1 MKKILFPTDYSETAQ
16 NAFMYAL
23 RLADNIGAEIYV
35 VHIYEPA
42 IISGSITPEMV
53 DKVQRKNTLD
63 KLDKF
68 KSQTPILRELASELN
83 LEHVPVYYDLR
94 EGPIVPIIL
103 QIIEESKIDMLVM
116 GTAGAD
122 SLNKRLF
129 GSNTI
134 NTISKVNIPILS
146 VPIKAKFHTIK
157 SIAFTTL
164 FSRKDEAALDKLL
177 EITRKNGAVIKCL
190 HIVDEKKPVAEQ
202 IINDWKLK
210 YKDDAVQF
218 FLLSSSD
225 IEDGIS
231 NFIDSENIDILS
243 SVARKRTFFEK
254 LFSSSITSNLSS
266 SIKIPIFIYKNEY

>member
-53 DKVQRKNTLD
+53 DKVQRKNALD

-68 KSQTPILRELASELN
+68 RAQTPVFRELATELH
-83 LEHVPVYYDLR
+83 LEHVAVYYDLR
-94 EGPIVPIIL
+94 EGPLVSTIL
-103 QIIEESKIDMLVM
+103 KIIEETPIDMLVM

-122 SLNKRLF
+122 SLNKKLF

-134 NTISKVNIPILS
+134 NTIAKVNIPILS
-146 VPIKAKFHTIK
+146 VPIEAKFHPIK

-164 FSRKDEAALDKLL
+164 FSQRDEAALDQLL

-190 HIVDEKKPVAEQ
+190 HIQDEKNSISEQLINKWKQKYREVAVEF
-202 IINDWKLK
+202 
-210 YKDDAVQF
+210 F
-218 FLLSSSD
+218 FLSPCD
-225 IEDGIS
+225 IEDGIAS
-231 NFIDSENIDILS
+231 FIDSEKIDILS

-254 LFSSSITSNLSS
+254 LFSSSVTSHLSS
-266 SIKIPIFIYKNEY
+266 SIKIPIFIYKNES